1 MERQTVLQTL
11 REHETELKA
20 AGIAHLR
27 LFGSVARG
35 DQSPGSD
42 IDLLADFDEGSR
54 VSLLTVIHI
63 ENRLSNLFG
72 CKVDLISSKGLRE
85 FARKGAEQDAVPAF

>member
-20 AGIAHLR
+20 AGITHLR

-35 DQSPGSD
+35 DQSQTSD
-42 IDLLADFDEGSR
+42 IDLLADFDGSIR
-54 VSLLTVIHI
+54 MTLVKFA
-63 ENRLSNLFG
+63 RLQHDLSELVG
-72 CKVDLISSKGLRE
+72 ADVDLVASNGLRE
-85 FARKGAEQDAVPAF
+85 HFRKQVSEEAILAF